1 MNILQVFWQILLSHN
16 CRQCLFSTGFV
27 ACTGVKSLNVV
38 AILL

>member
-1 MNILQVFWQILLSHN
+1 MNILLVFWQIWLSHYW
-16 CRQCLFSTGFV
+16 RHFLYSTGFV